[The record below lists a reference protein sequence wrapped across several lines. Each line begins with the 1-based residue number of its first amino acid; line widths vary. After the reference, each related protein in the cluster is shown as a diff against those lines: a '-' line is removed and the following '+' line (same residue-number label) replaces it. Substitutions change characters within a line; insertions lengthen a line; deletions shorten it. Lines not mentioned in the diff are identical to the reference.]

1 MAFTGKTT
9 QSGGATL
16 PELMEDVA
24 DLVAVLSPTET
35 PLLDALGDPGRVARS
50 VLHEWMEDAT
60 VPDSSDI
67 VEAMSTTQFEMADD
81 ERYRVGDQ
89 IRLLPLSGSSDEIM
103 LITAKEAEII
113 TVTRGYGGTT
123 VGQHPATG
131 DRFQIIAN
139 ASIEGADA
147 GASRFTVRQRKSNV
161 TQIFTSTISLSG
173 TEQAVRQAG
182 VADEL
187 EYQKAMR
194 LREVLAELEKSVI
207 NGVQSATVPL
217 GSDTT
222 ARTLRGIVP
231 TVTTNRFVPGSG
243 GFPAGTTLTEDQL
256 NTALRGIWENGGTGV
271 DTIVVGGRQK
281 RAINSF
287 IASNRRFYPQSETYK
302 DVVSVYES
310 DFGVCRVVMSRHLPQ
325 GTAILLDSSR
335 ISVLPL
341 AGRSFAYQQL
351 AKTGDHTL
359 GQIVGEYTVEVRN
372 ESAHGIIT
380 GLAA

>member
-1 MAFTGKTT
+1 MPYTGKTT
-9 QSGGATL
+9 HAGGSTL

-24 DLVAVLSPTET
+24 DLVAVLSPGET

-50 VLHEWMEDAT
+50 VLHEWMEDAAL
-60 VPDSSDI
+60 PDSDVIDI
-67 VEAMSTTQFEMADD
+67 ANSTTSFAMTNGD
-81 ERYRVGDQ
+81 RFRVGDQ
-89 IRLLPLSGSSDEIM
+89 LRAIVSGAATGEVM
-103 LITAKEAEII
+103 LVTAISADTI
-113 TVTRGYGGTT
+113 TVSRGYGGST
-123 VGQHPATG
+123 VGADPSDG
-131 DRFQIIAN
+131 DTFQILGN
-139 ASIEGADA
+139 AAIEGADA
-147 GASRFTVRQRKSNV
+147 GEPRFSVRTRQSNV

-194 LREVLAELEKSVI
+194 LRECLADLEKSVI
-207 NGVQSATVPL
+207 NGVQSTVAQL
-217 GSDTT
+217 GDDSN
-222 ARTLRGIVP
+222 ARTLRGIIP
-231 TVTTNRFVPGSG
+231 SITTNVFTPGAN
-243 GFPAGTTLTEDQL
+243 GFPAGTSITEDAL
-256 NTALRGIWENGGTGV
+256 NQALREIWETGGTGV
-271 DTIVVGGRQK
+271 DLIVVGGRQK

-310 DFGVCRVVMSRHLPQ
+310 DFGVCRVVMSRHVPQ
-325 GTAILLDSSR
+325 GTAMLLDSSR

-341 AGRSFAYQQL
+341 SGRSFGYQTL

-372 ESAHGIIT
+372 EAAHGIIT